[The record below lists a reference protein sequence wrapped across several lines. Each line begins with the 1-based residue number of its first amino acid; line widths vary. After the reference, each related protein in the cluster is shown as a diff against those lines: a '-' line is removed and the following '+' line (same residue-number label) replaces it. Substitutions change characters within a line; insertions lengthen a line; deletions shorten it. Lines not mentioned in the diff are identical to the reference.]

1 MAEGDCY
8 GCVTRQVFRQ
18 RCSPEEVEPGKHVY
32 RCEKTVQTLRD
43 CMGRP
48 TEVIDSKTEITE
60 HEMDGGWKGGI
71 NFSTEQSQSQ
81 SQSSSFGSIWDRN
94 ILPGFDDMIEGLE
107 KMTEGLTGEIER
119 ITEEAERIAGGL
131 FRFPSFPGEEREASS
146 HRGPSFPPKEEEG
159 ETDETNETLEPL
171 YSEFADKVTD
181 V

>member
-1 MAEGDCY
+1 MAEEDCY
-8 GCVTRQVFRQ
+8 SCVTRQVFRQ
-18 RCSPEEVEPGKHVY
+18 RCAPEEVEPGRHVY

-48 TEVIDSKTEITE
+48 TEVIESTTEITE
-60 HEMDGGWKGGI
+60 HEMDGSWKGGM
-71 NFSTEQSQSQ
+71 NFSIQQRQ
-81 SQSSSFGSIWDRN
+81 RQSSSSSPSWDRN
-94 ILPGFDDMIEGLE
+94 TMPGFDDVIEGLE
-107 KMTEGLTGEIER
+107 RMTEGIMGEIGR
-119 ITEEAERIAGGL
+119 ITEGAERIGGL
-131 FRFPSFPGEEREASS
+131 FGFPSIPGEEREARS